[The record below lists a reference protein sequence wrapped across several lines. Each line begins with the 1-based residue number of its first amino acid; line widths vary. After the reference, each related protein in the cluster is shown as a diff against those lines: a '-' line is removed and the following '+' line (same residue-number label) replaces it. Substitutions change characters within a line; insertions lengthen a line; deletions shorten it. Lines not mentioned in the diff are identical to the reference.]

1 MTDKITSHQS
11 YLALLELMDTLFE
24 DYVANKPQIDLL
36 APLIDDYETNS
47 AYFAEFN
54 QSAARYSPS
63 QALLQVLMDQN
74 GLTADDL
81 KDVLGEPEQVAALLA
96 GRNAFTTEQLSVL
109 SKRFGFE
116 PELVN
121 CI

>member
-1 MTDKITSHQS
+1 MTDKITSHQD
-11 YLALLELMDTLFE
+11 YLALLELMDTLFD
-24 DYVANKPQIDLL
+24 DYAANKPQIDLL
-36 APLIDDYETNS
+36 APLLDEYETNS

-81 KDVLGEPEQVAALLA
+81 KDVLGESEQVAALLA
-96 GRNAFTTEQLSVL
+96 GRNTFTTEQLSAL

-116 PELVN
+116 PEVVN

>member
-1 MTDKITSHQS
+1 MTDKITSHQD

-24 DYVANKPQIDLL
+24 DYAANKPQIDLL
-36 APLIDDYETNS
+36 APLLDEYEMNS

-54 QSAARYSPS
+54 QSAAMCSPS

-96 GRNAFTTEQLSVL
+96 GQKSFTTEQLSVL

-116 PELVN
+116 PDVVN
-121 CI
+121 CS